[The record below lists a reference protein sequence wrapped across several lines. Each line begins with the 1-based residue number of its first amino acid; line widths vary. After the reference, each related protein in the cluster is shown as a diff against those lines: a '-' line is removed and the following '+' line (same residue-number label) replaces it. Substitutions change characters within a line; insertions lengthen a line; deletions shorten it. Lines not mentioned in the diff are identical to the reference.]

1 MAFEMPFAGAA
12 QSAGDAASRILG
24 PVSSRLG
31 RRGTRVVKWIGIVV
45 FTLLAFLFA
54 FQATF
59 PVDRLRDYAIE
70 QMSANWDV
78 TISSVDRG
86 IIPGNLTLN
95 GITLRSR
102 PTKAEE
108 PVTVIVIKEADVQA
122 GLLPLLKMRLS
133 FDLDLTI
140 GSPKGYGHIT
150 GNVTLPKFGK
160 GGLKLDL
167 VGEDLPGESLP
178 FKSQVGLP
186 IVGKLNFAID
196 LDLPTAKNKM
206 GRSSTDWTKAD
217 GSLDLSCTNCTLGD
231 GHTKLKPLLKNKS
244 QQVMVGDGIDFGE
257 IHIASLSAHAVF
269 TAAVGDPDAHSSGYK
284 PGKFDITKFDLKS
297 PDGEV
302 HIDYTMT
309 MATTIDESVVAGCLR
324 FKGDESLLKKEE
336 GKKTYAAISTT
347 GAELRSDGLFHIKLT
362 DRFKDMKRLNMDC
375 GPNSPSSKI
384 GNGEDFSPGHGSGLM
399 TRPSITPS
407 IPPPPTP
414 PPPPP
419 PQANPPPQA
428 EVKET
433 KDREPP
439 SAPSDRGP
447 MPPPEGSSANAG
459 NLPPGGPGPGSS
471 EPPHEPSR

>member
-1 MAFEMPFAGAA
+1 MAFQMPFAGAA

-24 PVSSRLG
+24 PISSRLG

-59 PVDRLRDYAIE
+59 PVERLRDYAIE
-70 QMSANWDV
+70 QLSANWDV

-102 PTKAEE
+102 PTQAEE
-108 PVTVIVIKEADVQA
+108 PVTVIVVKEADVRVE
-122 GLLPLLKMRLS
+122 LLPLLKMRLS

-140 GSPKGYGHIT
+140 GSPKGYGHII
-150 GNVTLPKFGK
+150 GNVTLPRFGK
-160 GGLKLDL
+160 GGIKIDL
-167 VGEDLPGESLP
+167 AGEDLPGESLP
-178 FKSQVGLP
+178 LKSQVGLP

-196 LDLPTAKNKM
+196 LDLPTSKNKM
-206 GRSSTDWTKAD
+206 GRSSTDWTKVD
-217 GSLDLSCTNCTLGD
+217 GSLDLSCANCTLGD

-257 IHIASLSAHAVF
+257 VHIASLSAHAVF

-284 PGKFDITKFDLKS
+284 PGKFDITKFDVKS

-309 MATTIDESVVAGCLR
+309 MATTIDESIVAGCLR

-375 GPNSPSSKI
+375 GPNSPASKM
-384 GNGEDFSPGHGSGLM
+384 GNGEDFSPGHGSGIM
-399 TRPSITPS
+399 TRPSIIPSVAPS
-407 IPPPPTP
+407 ITSPTSPTTTP

-419 PQANPPPQA
+419 PQANPPPPQA
-428 EVKET
+428 EVKE
-433 KDREPP
+433 KESP
-439 SAPSDRGP
+439 SAPSDGGP
-447 MPPPEGSSANAG
+447 MTPPPEGSSANAG
-459 NLPPGGPGPGSS
+459 TPPPPFSGP
-471 EPPHEPSR
+471 